1 MLSDGRATAGYGADA
16 TPALADLKQS
26 GVLVVAVGVGT
37 EVGRSL
43 SLVTMMPPHHDAVV
57 LAGVLVSPRWV
68 AGAVRLWSPPRVG
81 RSPAAAKVARGG
93 GS

>member
-57 LAGVLVSPRWV
+57 LVSPRWV